1 MSSITDLI
9 KELRDKTGA
18 GFLDCKKTLEENNND
33 IENSIEALRKKGL
46 AKASKKSDR
55 AANEGAVGV
64 YSNKDITVL
73 IKVNS
78 ETDFA
83 AKSETF
89 LDFLDNLGALVLEN
103 NTIIDKNNL
112 LNLKYEDGTIKDY
125 FDSMIAK
132 IGENLILSDLLIKE
146 NKDSHYSYYIH
157 NSYRGNIGKI
167 VSLLEFTST
176 NKEQEIEILSK
187 NLCMHI
193 AAMKP
198 ESLDIEDLDKNL
210 VEREEKI
217 QRELILRSGKPSNI
231 IDNYGIDVSTINKI
245 SNEIKN
251 VYKKK
256 YQICLII
263 GGGNIFRGIK
273 GASEGIDRSTS
284 DYMGMLATV
293 MNALSLQSSLEKI
306 GVPTRVQ
313 SAITMSQIA
322 EPYIR
327 RRALRHLER
336 NRIVIFAAGTGN
348 PFFSTDTAATLR
360 ASELDCELIIKATKV
375 NGIYNKDPIKH
386 KNAKLIKNISYN
398 EVINQNLQVMDLTA
412 ISLAKDTK
420 IPIFITN
427 IFNKNSLINVLNRRG
442 SYSKIS

>member
-146 NKDSHYSYYIH
+146 NKDSSYSYYIH

-176 NKEQEIEILSK
+176 NKEQEIKILSK

-217 QRELILRSGKPSNI
+217 QRELILSSGKPSNI
-231 IDNYGIDVSTINKI
+231 IDKI
-245 SNEIKN
+245 LEGKMKKFYSEVTLLNQFYILDQDKLVKSVIEEYSKYEFKVKSFEI
-251 VYKKK
+251 
-256 YQICLII
+256 
-263 GGGNIFRGIK
+263 
-273 GASEGIDRSTS
+273 
-284 DYMGMLATV
+284 
-293 MNALSLQSSLEKI
+293 
-306 GVPTRVQ
+306 
-313 SAITMSQIA
+313 
-322 EPYIR
+322 
-327 RRALRHLER
+327 
-336 NRIVIFAAGTGN
+336 
-348 PFFSTDTAATLR
+348 
-360 ASELDCELIIKATKV
+360 
-375 NGIYNKDPIKH
+375 
-386 KNAKLIKNISYN
+386 
-398 EVINQNLQVMDLTA
+398 
-412 ISLAKDTK
+412 ISL
-420 IPIFITN
+420 
-427 IFNKNSLINVLNRRG
+427 
-442 SYSKIS
+442 